1 MSRDPDPAAPFVI
14 PAAEL
19 GAAEDDPAS
28 APPPPDEPPTGAAMV
43 RMAELAARP
52 RSGGWL
58 WPSAGALL
66 SMVIGVAAWDYVSG
80 LIARNEIIGTAVLLL
95 MALLAA
101 LLLGQAARE
110 LFAMRRLAR
119 IDDLRAAALAAVA
132 AADAAAA
139 AALADRLERFYAGRP
154 ELKWARETLATERA
168 HLLDA
173 DAVVA
178 AAERRLLEPLDN
190 AARRE
195 IEAAARAV
203 AAATALVPLAL
214 VDVMAAA
221 SQNIR
226 MIRRIAEIYGAR
238 AGLFGSL
245 RLLREVASHLL
256 ATGAVAVGDDL
267 IGSVAGGH
275 VFARLSRRFG
285 EGVVNGALTARVGV
299 AAMEVCRPLPF
310 AALPRPKVSNLIGRA
325 LAGLFGKA

>member
-1 MSRDPDPAAPFVI
+1 MTRDPFAPFVI

-19 GAAEDDPAS
+19 GAAETDPAS

-52 RSGGWL
+52 ARRGWL
-58 WPSAGALL
+58 WPTAGALV
-66 SMVIGVAAWDYVSG
+66 SMMVSVAAWNYVTR
-80 LIARNEIIGTAVLLL
+80 LIAENQIVGTAVLLL
-95 MALLAA
+95 MALFAA
-101 LLLGQAARE
+101 LLLGQVARE
-110 LFAMRRLAR
+110 LLAMRRLAR
-119 IDDLRAAALAAVA
+119 IDALRAAATAAVA
-132 AADAAAA
+132 TADAAAA
-139 AALADRLERFYAGRP
+139 ATLADRLDRFYAGRP
-154 ELKWARETLATERA
+154 ELKWARETLAAERA
-168 HLLDA
+168 QLLDA
-173 DAVVA
+173 DATVA

-195 IEAAARAV
+195 IEAAARTV
-203 AAATALVPLAL
+203 AAATAIVPLAL

-238 AGLFGSL
+238 AGLLGSL
-245 RLLREVASHLL
+245 RLLREVATHLL

-275 VFARLSRRFG
+275 IAARLSRRFG
-285 EGVVNGALTARVGV
+285 EGMVNGALTARVGI

-310 AALPRPKVSNLIGRA
+310 VALPKPRVSNLVGRA
-325 LAGLFGKA
+325 LTGLFGKA